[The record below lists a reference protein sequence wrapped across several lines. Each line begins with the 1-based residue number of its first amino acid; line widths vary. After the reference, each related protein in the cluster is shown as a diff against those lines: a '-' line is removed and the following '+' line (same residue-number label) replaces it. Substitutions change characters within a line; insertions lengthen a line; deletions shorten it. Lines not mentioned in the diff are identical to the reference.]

1 MEEKLFIINLRRE
14 FNKAQNYKRSKK
26 AITALKEYISR
37 HMKVSINNVKIGKNL
52 NLKIWERGRKNPP
65 AKVKVKSAI
74 NDNKAYVELPEF
86 PLFEEVKI
94 EGKKESK
101 PIDIKAATVKE
112 DKKVTEIK
120 DEKKKEDLKALE
132 KEEVHEQKKEHH
144 HEHIETPQK
153 AVKEEDK
160 INEAKAKRGR
170 VVGSTGKKQ
179 AKEAK
184 P

>member
-94 EGKKESK
+94 E
-101 PIDIKAATVKE
+101 